1 MPSETM
7 DFNSLSSSLYSSEDI
22 CSSTEKQAGF
32 WKSDNL
38 AKYYDSDRGMKPSLN
53 VQPVSKFSDSSE
65 ANVIASQH
73 ERSLFSSSL
82 SELFCRKLR
91 LSANNAALYG
101 HSVDTV
107 ASHYEEEKLFDSLE
121 ELEAQIIGNLL
132 PSDDDLLSGVIDGHD
147 HIVQDTAG
155 NNDMDELDL
164 FSSVGGMDLGD
175 DDRPSSGQKNSE
187 ILGGVCNSELGS
199 NVLVAGEH
207 PSRTLFVRNIN
218 SDVED
223 FELKALFEQFG
234 DIHTL
239 DTACKH
245 HGFVMISYYDIRA
258 AQNAMRA
265 HQNGLFSSRKF
276 DIHYSIPKDS
286 PSKKDINQGTLAVFL
301 YDPSVSNNE
310 LHRIFNVYGEI
321 KEIHENPHS
330 LRHKLIEFY
339 DVRAAEAA
347 LHALNRNDTTKKR
360 LKVEPSQS
368 GDSKSMVQ
376 QICPESEQKKCNLYL
391 HQKSP
396 PVKVPTSFPGLH
408 GVIKSGSMDGG
419 RIMGVEPA
427 MCTPSLETAF
437 IHGVSSSVPNTLP
450 SLVRVKSV
458 GSQCEITESSSPGQL
473 NFDIPAAS
481 TIHPHSLPEF
491 HDGLANGVHRN
502 PPEANINLKTQERI
516 DNMQFC
522 QVNSNRHFME
532 FNECVFKS
540 SGNGSRSLP
549 GNHYKWNNSYQLPGM
564 MWPNSPSYFDGICAA
579 PTLPRLHGLSR
590 SPSHVMS
597 TVLPINNQHV
607 PSAIWDRRHTYAGES
622 PKASAFHPGSLGN
635 MQFSS
640 NTAAR
645 CVDFVPH
652 NIFSHFGGSCVDLQ
666 ILPENLGLH
675 FHNQRGLMFPGRNH
689 MVNSFDIH
697 KQRVR
702 SRRNEGASNLADKTQ
717 YELDIDRIK
726 KGEDNRTTLMIKN
739 IPNKYTSKMLL
750 AAIDERHKGTYDFVY
765 LPIDFK
771 ASAFSFYNPGIWG
784 PFVL

>member
-38 AKYYDSDRGMKPSLN
+38 PKYYDSDRGIKPSLN
-53 VQPVSKFSDSSE
+53 VQPVSNFSDSSE
-65 ANVIASQH
+65 ANVTASQH

-91 LSANNAALYG
+91 LSANSAALYG

-132 PSDDDLLSGVIDGHD
+132 PSDDDLLSGVTDGHD
-147 HIVQDTAG
+147 HTVQDSSC
-155 NNDMDELDL
+155 NDIDELDL

-187 ILGGVCNSELGS
+187 ILGGVCDSELGC

-245 HGFVMISYYDIRA
+245 HGFVTISYYDIRA

-265 HQNGLFSSRKF
+265 YRNGLFSSRKF
-276 DIHYSIPKDS
+276 VIHYSIPKV
-286 PSKKDINQGTLAVFL
+286 GT
-301 YDPSVSNNE
+301 
-310 LHRIFNVYGEI
+310 
-321 KEIHENPHS
+321 
-330 LRHKLIEFY
+330 
-339 DVRAAEAA
+339 
-347 LHALNRNDTTKKR
+347 
-360 LKVEPSQS
+360 SQS
-368 GDSKSMVQ
+368 GDSKRCFSMVQ

-396 PVKVPTSFPGLH
+396 PVKVPTSFPGLS

-491 HDGLANGVHRN
+491 HDGLAIGGHRN

-522 QVNSNRHFME
+522 QVNSNRHFMK
-532 FNECVFKS
+532 FNEC
-540 SGNGSRSLP
+540 GNGSHSLP
-549 GNHYKWNNSYQLPGM
+549 GNHYKWSNSYQLPGM

-666 ILPENLGLH
+666 ILPDNLGLH

-689 MVNSFDIH
+689 MVNSFDTH

-717 YELDIDRIK
+717 YELDIDHIK

-739 IPNKYTSKMLL
+739 IPNK
-750 AAIDERHKGTYDFVY
+750 
-765 LPIDFK
+765 
-771 ASAFSFYNPGIWG
+771 
-784 PFVL
+784 